1 MVDHR
6 LHVGVHAAAELVLE
20 VVALGALEADGDLQ
34 VFAGF
39 GAHFGAHLA
48 RAAGAL
54 HLEVE
59 RVDQAAVDREELA
72 RAHRGEQRL
81 RVLDVAPEVVPGVL
95 AGRVA
100 AAVQAFRGREV
111 VVGIGHVPDAAA
123 LGQQGVPGAAELGDE
138 VVDAAVG
145 ARGQVGRRVVA
156 GVAAAVGLHLV
167 ADHALEQE
175 RDVGRGVVHLAQLG
189 GRVLAGVARG
199 VVDLQVAGIGV
210 VLLEPGDGLEHVFVR
225 GEGACVL
232 GAPRGHVGG
241 REQRG
246 VAVGEQVFELAHGLE
261 RRVGHGAVG
270 QDADVAVVVRG
281 HVPLEGREDRLVGV
295 LAAGLQRLDA
305 RHLVEGHA
313 SRERNRWVQLAAV
326 VVIGRHA
333 QVVRQRDPVEAEGVE
348 GLGEHLVERGNLLR
362 VLRLDGVD
370 VQVAHGPAAGGLGR
384 GRRRGGRGRRC
395 RGRRCDGQAG
405 ERRTAAGAAA
415 AGGQQGRA
423 ERERREKRGAKAGCG
438 RQDFHGDTSSN
449 GQRMAGRRIG
459 ISTRRMA

>member
-1 MVDHR
+1 M
-6 LHVGVHAAAELVLE
+6 
-20 VVALGALEADGDLQ
+20 
-34 VFAGF
+34 
-39 GAHFGAHLA
+39 
-48 RAAGAL
+48 
-54 HLEVE
+54 
-59 RVDQAAVDREELA
+59 
-72 RAHRGEQRL
+72 
-81 RVLDVAPEVVPGVL
+81 
-95 AGRVA
+95 
-100 AAVQAFRGREV
+100 

-295 LAAGLQRLDA
+295 LAAGLQCLDA
-305 RHLVEGHA
+305 RHLIEDHA
-313 SRERNRWVQLAAV
+313 SRERNRRVELAAV

-370 VQVAHGPAAGGLGR
+370 VQVADGPAAGGR
-384 GRRRGGRGRRC
+384 GRWRRWCGGRGRRC
-395 RGRRCDGQAG
+395 WGRRCDGQAG

-415 AGGQQGRA
+415 ARGQQGCA
-423 ERERREKRGAKAGCG
+423 EREGGKKGRAKAGCG
-438 RQDFHGDTSSN
+438 RQDFHGDTNSN
-449 GQRMAGRRIG
+449 GQRMAGRRFG
-459 ISTRRMA
+459 ISMWRIA